1 MKVTRSRFAGGGDSR
16 SSSSFVA
23 VVLVAPPGVV
33 APPAVSM
40 TGCNAGEREVVGTS
54 KGEIRALK
62 AEAAALDDME
72 VGVGD
77 ERREG
82 RHTVAATD
90 LA

>member
-1 MKVTRSRFAGGGDSR
+1 
-16 SSSSFVA
+16 
-23 VVLVAPPGVV
+23 
-33 APPAVSM
+33 M